1 MHIIFNFYVFELT
14 LYIAFRKRENT
25 EIEEWST
32 PLHFV
37 LRFQE
42 NSMQILSDF
51 VLFLVIRRILKALS
65 SVTPKLL
72 NSSDLL
78 SSGSN
83 SRKRYTLRLLLKFLG
98 GTASILGVH
107 TNPCPLP
114 HFYSLLDSLI
124 WATFINFERF
134 CD

>member
-1 MHIIFNFYVFELT
+1 MKMHLFFVHIIFNFYVFELT

-98 GTASILGVH
+98 GQPPYWGYIPTLAPSPTSIH
-107 TNPCPLP
+107 SSIPL
-114 HFYSLLDSLI
+114 YGLLL
-124 WATFINFERF
+124 
-134 CD
+134 